1 MATTATSAM
10 NTLTNG
16 QQKALD
22 AIVSAQA
29 PVVAYVRKA
38 VDFVE
43 STIPELP
50 TRELGEKLPSLK
62 QFVDNQFLFAT
73 RMLETNH
80 TFVLELLE
88 ATKPVAEK
96 VIVQKSAVGIRK
108 VAKTPARK
116 RSTTPVA
123 A

>member
-1 MATTATSAM
+1 M